1 MKKITVSI
9 LSVLMMLSMVF
20 SSSVFAANEQPS
32 AWDSFVGLLSG
43 NATTT
48 ATDAAGVEYR
58 GHIQN
63 VGNYPTDGTWIQG
76 PNQLGTIGQSL
87 RLEGFWIQLTNKPA
101 NVNIQYRV
109 HVQNVGWMA
118 PVLNGNFAGTEGQ
131 AQRIEAI
138 EINLVDD
145 AGNAVQGY
153 KVMYKGH
160 IQKIGDTAWFEDGQ
174 ELGTTGSSLRLEAL
188 EVKIVTEKSDLT
200 AYNAAVAAAA
210 ALTEA
215 DYTAASWTA
224 LQTALTDNVVT
235 DANTQAEVDAATA
248 AINDAIDA
256 LVMVTGIDT
265 AVATGKDKITVT
277 FTQAVDTAT
286 DTLTVKKASVNVN
299 LDGVVYAED
308 KMSAVIDTTSNLTK
322 GDYTITLVADG
333 NTSTATVTAADE
345 KVSSIVVT
353 TETAPLN
360 PAVSGSY
367 SANCTI
373 FANYQV
379 LNQYGEKMVG
389 QTLTWTP
396 STGGAVIDT
405 VPTTTADGKLT
416 IGNYST
422 TAQFIPGATVYL
434 TGVHAATGTVV
445 NDSVVVGLESKAD
458 TTVFKGIY
466 DKTTAKLIDTLPAGF
481 VDSRYILLYEVTD
494 QYGNKIDNP
503 TVTQLTMLSTNP
515 LFIASPSTTTGTDT
529 DVTINGVVYEA
540 VKIVRGT
547 NADKGGTATI
557 QSISNLTGKS
567 VTYDITSEAKAAV
580 KTFTMS
586 SPTTVISEGET
597 AEIPFAAVDQ
607 FGTAV
612 TKYSDLNTKVTFSS
626 NLALQQKA
634 DGTARLV
641 FTAPS
646 TGAETNADLPVYLT
660 SIVTDGGN
668 FSSLMVNV
676 KETAVP
682 TTIAGV
688 DTTTVPVV
696 QTTIAQGS
704 SQDIYAKDLV
714 VQDQYGRTLTDAQVN
729 TWMNTTANSAIILD
743 SSIVAT
749 TPFTIAST
757 SNSSDAA
764 RHTIS
769 VSTDKFTVTALS
781 GTGLEATE
789 NLVFSLSNTA
799 TPAPITGSS
808 KSITFALGIQSEYAS
823 YEVADIGTM
832 YNDGDAS
839 VTTDTKY
846 DKTLKVYGVEAD
858 GTKVLLPA
866 SQYTTT
872 ITGKVTVTSNVI
884 SDTTGASTGYA
895 ATDFQTSTSDTA
907 YSKVLELP
915 VVIQVYDGTTGAA
928 AAVLNTTLKVSHAT
942 PKVASAGF
950 DTTKVV
956 DGAAFVQNGS
966 IATAQLTAV
975 FDATKVVDQ
984 YGVAIVS
991 NPTII
996 ISNLTKVTGSTFAVT
1011 GSGTTT
1017 TTIANATAGDKF
1029 TATYTYVGGV
1039 TATVNFT
1046 VSGTDITA
1054 PTITGTALVSNNSA
1068 DTTLAKVGE
1077 TATYTLTF
1085 SENVT
1090 VAVQIAATSA
1100 NATGTVTDAAVTT
1113 AASTKTIGLTVASGD
1128 NGAITLA
1135 TGLYVLTDTAGNT
1148 TTYTAAQINTLTTDT
1163 VTADTTVP
1171 ATPTITSVAGDTS
1184 SPGVTNDT
1192 TPDVV
1197 IGNVVAGDLIT
1208 VLDGST
1214 VVGTG
1219 TAVGTTIT
1227 ITTSALTEAT
1237 HSLTV
1242 TATDPAGNVSAAS
1255 TAFSLV
1261 VDVTAPT
1268 ATLPALTGADN
1279 NVTTVVAAF
1288 DEPLYIAGV
1297 ALATGDDVATSFTA
1311 AGGTLAIT
1319 SAMYDSTAQTVTF
1332 TLANALDT
1340 NTITHNADATKLT
1353 DAAGNAYAA
1362 KVYTYATAGTL
1373 WTTN

>member
-32 AWDSFVGLLSG
+32 AWESFLGLLPG

-48 ATDAAGVEYR
+48 ETEAVGVEYR

-63 VGNYPTDGTWIQG
+63 VGNFPLDGTWIQG
-76 PNQLGTIGQSL
+76 PNQLGTVGQSL
-87 RLEGFWIQLTNKPA
+87 RLEGFWIQLSNKPA

-109 HVQNVGWMA
+109 HVQNEGWMT
-118 PVLNGNFAGTEGQ
+118 PVQNGAFAGTEGKSQ
-131 AQRIEAI
+131 QIEAI

-153 KVMYKGH
+153 SVQYKGH
-160 IQKIGDTAWFEDGQ
+160 IQNQGDTAWFEDGQ
-174 ELGTTGSSLRLEAL
+174 QLGTVGSFLRLEAL

-235 DANTQAEVDAATA
+235 DANTQAEVDAAAA
-248 AINDAIDA
+248 AINAAIDG
-256 LVMVTGIDT
+256 LVMVTRIDT

-277 FTQAVDTAT
+277 FNQAVDTAT

-333 NTSTATVTAADE
+333 NTSTATLTAADE

-360 PAVSGSY
+360 PAISGSY
-367 SANCTI
+367 AANCTI

-379 LNQYGEKMVG
+379 LNQYGEKMTG

-396 STGGAVIDT
+396 STGGAVIDNP
-405 VPTTTADGKLT
+405 PTTTADGKLT

-422 TAQFIPGATVYL
+422 SAQFIPGATVYL

-481 VDSRYILLYEVTD
+481 VDARYVLLYEVND
-494 QYGNKIDNP
+494 QYGNKIDGP
-503 TVTQLTMLSTNP
+503 TVSQLTMLSTNP

-529 DVTINGVVYEA
+529 DVTLNSVVYEA

-547 NADKGGTATI
+547 NADKGGTTNI

-567 VTYDITSEAKAAV
+567 VTYEITSEAKAAV

-586 SPTTVISEGET
+586 APTTVIAEGET
-597 AEIPFAAVDQ
+597 VEIPFEAVDQ

-612 TKYSDLNTKVTFSS
+612 TKYSDLNSKVTFSS

-634 DGTARLV
+634 DGTAKLV

-646 TGAETNADLPVYLT
+646 IGAEVNADLPVYLT

-688 DTTTVPVV
+688 DTTTTPVV

-704 SQDIYAKDLV
+704 AQEIYAKDLV

-743 SSIVAT
+743 SSTVAT

-757 SNSSDAA
+757 ASGTDAA

-769 VSTDKFTVTALS
+769 VSTDKFTVTAKT

-789 NLVFSLSNTA
+789 NLVFSLSNTV

-808 KSITFALGIQSEYAS
+808 KSITFALGVQSEYAS
-823 YEVADIGTM
+823 YEVTDMGTM
-832 YNDGDAS
+832 YNDGVIGTQTA
-839 VTTDTKY
+839 TKY
-846 DKTLKVYGVEAD
+846 DKTLKVYGVKAD
-858 GTKVLLPA
+858 STKVLLPA
-866 SQYTTT
+866 TQFTTSVN
-872 ITGKVTVTSNVI
+872 GKVDVNNTTGVI
-884 SDTTGASTGYA
+884 SDKATAGYDA
-895 ATDFQTSTSDTA
+895 ADFQTSTTDTA
-907 YSKVLELP
+907 FSKVLELP
-915 VVIQVYDGTTGAA
+915 VTIQVYDGTTGAA
-928 AAVLNTTLKVSHAT
+928 AAVLSTTLKVSHAT

-966 IATAQLTAV
+966 ISTAQLTSV
-975 FDATKVVDQ
+975 FDATKVLDQ
-984 YGVAIVS
+984 FGVAIVE

-1054 PTITGTALVSNNSA
+1054 PTITGVTLASNNA
-1068 DTTLAKVGE
+1068 TTTLAKAGDKAIYSITLSE
-1077 TATYTLTF
+1077 TATV
-1085 SENVT
+1085 NN
-1090 VAVQIAATSA
+1090 QIASTSA
-1100 NATGTVTDAAVTT
+1100 NATGAVTEMVTTTGTSKTIELTVTGTDTGAV
-1113 AASTKTIGLTVASGD
+1113 
-1128 NGAITLA
+1128 TLA
-1135 TGLYVLTDTAGNT
+1135 TGLYVLSDAAGNT
-1148 TTYTAAQINTLTTDT
+1148 TTYTAAQINALATGT
-1163 VTADTTVP
+1163 VTADTTLP
-1171 ATPTITSVAGDTS
+1171 GFAASITTAGTS
-1184 SPGVTNDT
+1184 
-1192 TPDVV
+1192 
-1197 IGNVVAGDLIT
+1197 IT
-1208 VLDGST
+1208 VVFD
-1214 VVGTG
+1214 
-1219 TAVGTTIT
+1219 
-1227 ITTSALTEAT
+1227 E
-1237 HSLTV
+1237 TV
-1242 TATDPAGNVSAAS
+1242 TAATANNVANY
-1255 TAFSLV
+1255 TY
-1261 VDVTAPT
+1261 VDA
-1268 ATLPALTGADN
+1268 ALTG
-1279 NVTTVVAAF
+1279 VTTAPVIASATLQADGKTVV
-1288 DEPLYIAGV
+1288 
-1297 ALATGDDVATSFTA
+1297 LAMTIVDDVVVTGDSID
-1311 AGGTLAIT
+1311 AIGV
-1319 SAMYDSTAQTVTF
+1319 SD
-1332 TLANALDT
+1332 L
-1340 NTITHNADATKLT
+1340 
-1353 DAAGNAYAA
+1353 AGNLS
-1362 KVYTYATAGTL
+1362 VTNPITL
-1373 WTTN
+1373 